1 MKNQNVNWNY
11 NLGIKNCMTDTDVI
25 STLICKYI
33 AVGPTFWTRMNDK
46 VTTCVFRC
54 LIPWLLLVMKVEG
67 EEGVS

>member
-1 MKNQNVNWNY
+1 
-11 NLGIKNCMTDTDVI
+11 MTDTDVI